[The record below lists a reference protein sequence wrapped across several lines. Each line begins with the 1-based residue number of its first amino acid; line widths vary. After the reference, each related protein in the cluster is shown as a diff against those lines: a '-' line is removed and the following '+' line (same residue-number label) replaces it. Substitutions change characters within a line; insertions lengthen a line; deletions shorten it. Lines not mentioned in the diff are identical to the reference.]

1 VNLIGEHTDYNDG
14 FVFPMALNRYTTV
27 AVSARTDRQVNI
39 WSENMQESCS
49 FSLDLNQKKR
59 DHWSDYIAGVACVM
73 EGKGIRLP
81 GADLYVE
88 SSVPVGSGL
97 SSSAAV
103 EIASAL
109 AFLGTADR
117 TLAPAELAGLG
128 QLAENRFVG
137 MKCGIMDQ
145 FISVHGERGHALF
158 LDCRT
163 LEYRQVPL
171 APERVQIVICN
182 TMVKHELGA
191 SEYNRRRAECREGV
205 GILKQV
211 FPEVDALRDVT
222 PEQFEEYR
230 GEMPETVRKRCRH
243 VIRENGRVLDSVE
256 ALEGGDLERFGRL
269 MDASHI
275 SLRDDYQVSC
285 RELDIMVEIARGLPG
300 CLGARMTGGGF
311 GGCTVNLLEGGAVE
325 GFREEV
331 ARAYRKETGLE
342 PVVHVSVAGAGAHE
356 WA

>member
-1 VNLIGEHTDYNDG
+1 
-14 FVFPMALNRYTTV
+14 
-27 AVSARTDRQVNI
+27 
-39 WSENMQESCS
+39 
-49 FSLDLNQKKR
+49 
-59 DHWSDYIAGVACVM
+59 
-73 EGKGIRLP
+73 
-81 GADLYVE
+81 
-88 SSVPVGSGL
+88 
-97 SSSAAV
+97 
-103 EIASAL
+103 
-109 AFLGTADR
+109 
-117 TLAPAELAGLG
+117 
-128 QLAENRFVG
+128 
-137 MKCGIMDQ
+137 
-145 FISVHGERGHALF
+145 
-158 LDCRT
+158 
-163 LEYRQVPL
+163 
-171 APERVQIVICN
+171 
-182 TMVKHELGA
+182 
-191 SEYNRRRAECREGV
+191 
-205 GILKQV
+205 
-211 FPEVDALRDVT
+211 VDALRDVT